1 MSTVAT
7 PRMSGVVGGG
17 FPRSGVGVS
26 TWEELSTVWV
36 AFRREWLSTL
46 PAATITTKTATSPPT
61 IFNGATAL
69 LGGLGPSATPGIV
82 GISALKRSSGV
93 GDWSAM
99 KRSSKAAICCVAM
112 TQLRLRAQ
120 GANVPH
126 CMSAATQEQ
135 RQRSRAACFLGEHAN
150 CLKLTCWSIRVSES
164 Y

>member
-1 MSTVAT
+1 M
-7 PRMSGVVGGG
+7 PRMSGGVGGG

-26 TWEELSTVWV
+26 TREELSTVWV

-46 PAATITTKTATSPPT
+46 PAATITTKTATRPPT
-61 IFNGATAL
+61 IFSGATAL
-69 LGGLGPSATPGIV
+69 LGGLAPPATPGIV
-82 GISALKRSSGV
+82 GISVLKRSSGAEGGA

-126 CMSAATQEQ
+126 CMSAATREQ
-135 RQRSRAACFLGEHAN
+135 RQRSGAGFLGEHAN
-150 CLKLTCWSIRVSES
+150 IRRAPYWSIAVSGS

>member
-26 TWEELSTVWV
+26 TREELSTVWV

-69 LGGLGPSATPGIV
+69 LDGLGPSATPGIV
-82 GISALKRSSGV
+82 GISALKRSSGAEGGA

-99 KRSSKAAICCVAM
+99 KTELQSGDLLC
-112 TQLRLRAQ
+112 
-120 GANVPH
+120 G
-126 CMSAATQEQ
+126 
-135 RQRSRAACFLGEHAN
+135 
-150 CLKLTCWSIRVSES
+150 
-164 Y
+164 